1 MPDVVVQDGGLEA
14 PSHVDESVK
23 QGPQSTTVYHSVP
36 HLEVSV
42 NELVKVQGDT
52 YEPSGRLSGLSAS
65 DDDDMEVTDLSQSSS
80 DHLQISPQVIVS
92 FLNETFRQRNV
103 IIHQHFPDLLSFT
116 RTAKCIIRN
125 SKDFEIT
132 KPQIHR
138 LRKFITKADLECSQQ
153 LPNPP
158 DTG

>member
-23 QGPQSTTVYHSVP
+23 QGPKSTTVYHSVP

-65 DDDDMEVTDLSQSSS
+65 DGGD
-80 DHLQISPQVIVS
+80 
-92 FLNETFRQRNV
+92 
-103 IIHQHFPDLLSFT
+103 
-116 RTAKCIIRN
+116 
-125 SKDFEIT
+125 
-132 KPQIHR
+132 
-138 LRKFITKADLECSQQ
+138 
-153 LPNPP
+153 
-158 DTG
+158 